1 MKKISLLLIML
12 LFIPKVSALKL
23 APSAKSSII
32 MEASTGEV
40 IYSNNENEKRA
51 PASMTKMMS
60 LILIMEEIEKGN
72 LKWNEEIK
80 VSENAASMG
89 GSQIYLEAGEI
100 MSVYDLVKGISM
112 ASANDAVVALTE
124 RISGSEEEF
133 VKLMNKKSKEL
144 KLTNTYFKNA
154 TGLDEEGHY
163 SSARDMALIARELVR
178 HKKILKFTSTYEDYL
193 RQNTNKKFWLVNTNK
208 LIKTYPG
215 MDGLKT
221 GFTESALY
229 CLTATA
235 IRNNLRLIGVVMG
248 EQDSK
253 TRNSEMSNML
263 DYGFNMYEVNTLLKK
278 GKVVGKYIDN
288 KSSSISTK
296 IITREDIN
304 ILNKKGGS
312 NRKITYDV
320 KIIKKKLPIKKG
332 DIVGTLVAK
341 ENGKEIFKTSVVSS
355 KRIKK
360 ANIIELYL
368 RYIGEFIGGYYIFNS
383 SK

>member
-23 APSAKSSII
+23 APSAKSSIL

-89 GSQIYLEAGEI
+89 GNQIYLEAGEI

-312 NRKITYDV
+312 KRKITYDV